1 MTESISSG
9 KFITVEGIDG
19 CGKTTQAEYIID
31 GLVEVGLSAKL
42 VREPG
47 GDPISES
54 IRKLL
59 LHAEESM
66 SDRAEAL
73 LMIASRAQLTD
84 KVILPQIIDGKWVVA
99 DRYAD
104 STVAYQGGGRGLS
117 VKSLSDINHFGTYT
131 LKPDLTFFIDISVEV
146 ANTRMSVARD
156 RIESEGDDFQQRV
169 RDQYLMLS
177 KSEPDR
183 VIVINGEQTIEE
195 IKIEIWN
202 HINSKFNLWLDLKN

>member
-19 CGKTTQAEYIID
+19 CGKTTQAEFIID
-31 GLVEVGLSAKL
+31 GLVDAGLSAKL

-84 KVILPQIIDGKWVVA
+84 KVILPQIINGSWVVA

-104 STVAYQGGGRGLS
+104 STLAYQGGGRGLS
-117 VKSLSDINHFGTYT
+117 VQSLDSINQFGTYT
-131 LKPDLTFFIDISVEV
+131 LKPDLTFFIDISIDV
-146 ANTRMSVARD
+146 ANSRMRVERD
-156 RIESEGDDFQQRV
+156 RIEKEGNEFQQRV
-169 RDQYLMLS
+169 REQYLKLHES
-177 KSEPDR
+177 DPNR
-183 VIVINGEQTIEE
+183 FILINGEQSVDNVR
-195 IKIEIWN
+195 KEIWT
-202 HINSKFNLWLDLKN
+202 HIKENFEL

>member
-1 MTESISSG
+1 MTKSISSG
-9 KFITVEGIDG
+9 KFITFEGVDG
-19 CGKTTQAEYIID
+19 CGKSTQAEK
-31 GLVEVGLSAKL
+31 LVEKLFEAKISAVT

-84 KVILPQIIDGKWVVA
+84 KVILPHIINGKWVVA

-104 STVAYQGGGRGLS
+104 STLAYQGGGRGLS
-117 VKSLSDINHFGTYT
+117 VKALEEINAFGTYT
-131 LKPDLTFFIDISVEV
+131 LKPDITFFIDIPIEK
-146 ANTRMSVARD
+146 ADERMSVSRD
-156 RIESEGDDFQQRV
+156 RIEREGANFQQRV
-169 RDQYLMLS
+169 RAQYLAMNT
-177 KSEPDR
+177 KEPER
-183 VIVINGEQTIEE
+183 VILINGEQSIDKVFED
-195 IKIEIWN
+195 IWS
-202 HINSKFNLWLDLKN
+202 IMKEKFSL

>member
-1 MTESISSG
+1 MMTESISSG
-9 KFITVEGIDG
+9 KFITIEGIDG
-19 CGKTTQAEYIID
+19 CGKTTQAEFIVD
-31 GLVEVGLSAKL
+31 RLVELGKSSKL

-104 STVAYQGGGRGLS
+104 STLAYQGGGRSLS
-117 VKSLSDINHFGTYT
+117 VKALSSINEFGTYT
-131 LKPDLTFFIDISVEV
+131 LKPDLTFFIDIPVKV
-146 ANTRMSVARD
+146 ANSRMRVERD
-156 RIESEGDDFQQRV
+156 RIEKEGNEFQKRV
-169 RDQYLMLS
+169 RSLYLDLS
-177 KSEPDR
+177 ENEPDR
-183 VIVINGEQTIEE
+183 IVVINGDKSINEVRTD
-195 IKIEIWN
+195 IWN
-202 HINSKFNLWLDLKN
+202 HIKQKFNL

>member
-1 MTESISSG
+1 MMTESISSG

-19 CGKTTQAEYIID
+19 CGKTTQAEFIVD
-31 GLVEVGLSAKL
+31 RLADAGLSAKL

-84 KVILPQIIDGKWVVA
+84 KVILPQIINGTWVVA

-104 STVAYQGGGRGLS
+104 STLAYQGGGRGLS
-117 VKSLSDINHFGTYT
+117 VQSLDSINQFGTYT
-131 LKPDLTFFIDISVEV
+131 LKPDLTFFIDISIDV
-146 ANTRMSVARD
+146 ANSRMRVERD
-156 RIESEGDDFQQRV
+156 RIEKEGNEFQQRV
-169 RDQYLMLS
+169 REQYLKLHES
-177 KSEPDR
+177 DPNR
-183 VIVINGEQTIEE
+183 FILINGEQSVDNVR
-195 IKIEIWN
+195 KEIWT
-202 HINSKFNLWLDLKN
+202 HIKENFEL

>member
-1 MTESISSG
+1 MMTESISSG

-19 CGKTTQAEYIID
+19 SGKTTQAEFIVD
-31 GLVEVGLSAKL
+31 GLADAGLSAKL

-59 LHAEESM
+59 LHSEESM

-84 KVILPQIIDGKWVVA
+84 KVILPQIINGSWVVA

-104 STVAYQGGGRGLS
+104 STLAYQGGGRGLS
-117 VKSLSDINHFGTYT
+117 VQSLDSINQFGTYT
-131 LKPDLTFFIDISVEV
+131 LKPDLTFFIDISIDV
-146 ANTRMSVARD
+146 ANSRMRVERD
-156 RIESEGDDFQQRV
+156 RIEKEGNEFQQRV
-169 RDQYLMLS
+169 REQYLKLHES
-177 KSEPDR
+177 DPNR
-183 VIVINGEQTIEE
+183 FILINGEQSVDNVR
-195 IKIEIWN
+195 KEIWT
-202 HINSKFNLWLDLKN
+202 HIKENFEL

>member
-1 MTESISSG
+1 MMTESISSG

-19 CGKTTQAEYIID
+19 CGKTTQAEFIVD
-31 GLVEVGLSAKL
+31 GLVDAGLSAKL

-84 KVILPQIIDGKWVVA
+84 KVILPQIINGSWVVA

-104 STVAYQGGGRGLS
+104 STLAYQGGGRGLS
-117 VKSLSDINHFGTYT
+117 VQSLDSINQFGTYT
-131 LKPDLTFFIDISVEV
+131 LKPDLTFFIDISIDIANSRMRVE
-146 ANTRMSVARD
+146 RD
-156 RIESEGDDFQQRV
+156 RIEKEGNEFQQRV
-169 RDQYLMLS
+169 REQYLKLHES
-177 KSEPDR
+177 DPNR
-183 VIVINGEQTIEE
+183 FILINGEQSVDNVR
-195 IKIEIWN
+195 KEIWT
-202 HINSKFNLWLDLKN
+202 HIKENFEL

>member
-1 MTESISSG
+1 MMTESISSG

-19 CGKTTQAEYIID
+19 CGKTTQAEFIVD
-31 GLVEVGLSAKL
+31 GLVDAGLSAKL

-84 KVILPQIIDGKWVVA
+84 KVILPQIINGSWVVA

-104 STVAYQGGGRGLS
+104 STLAYQGGGRGLS
-117 VKSLSDINHFGTYT
+117 VQSLDSINQFGTYT
-131 LKPDLTFFIDISVEV
+131 LKPDLTFFIDISIDV
-146 ANTRMSVARD
+146 ANSRMRVERD
-156 RIESEGDDFQQRV
+156 RIEKEGNEFQQRV
-169 RDQYLMLS
+169 REQYLKLHES
-177 KSEPDR
+177 DPNR
-183 VIVINGEQTIEE
+183 FILINGEQSVDNVR
-195 IKIEIWN
+195 KEIWT
-202 HINSKFNLWLDLKN
+202 HIKKILNYEII

>member
-1 MTESISSG
+1 MMTESISSG

-19 CGKTTQAEYIID
+19 CGKTTQAEIID
-31 GLVEVGLSAKL
+31 DGLADAGHSAKL

-84 KVILPQIIDGKWVVA
+84 KVILPQIINGSWVVA

-104 STVAYQGGGRGLS
+104 STLAYQGGGRGLS
-117 VKSLSDINHFGTYT
+117 VQSLDSINQFGTYT
-131 LKPDLTFFIDISVEV
+131 LKPDLTFFIDISIDV
-146 ANTRMSVARD
+146 ANSRMRVERD
-156 RIESEGDDFQQRV
+156 RIEKEGNEFQQRV
-169 RDQYLMLS
+169 REQYLKLHES
-177 KSEPDR
+177 DPNR
-183 VIVINGEQTIEE
+183 FILINGEQSVDNVR
-195 IKIEIWN
+195 KEIWT
-202 HINSKFNLWLDLKN
+202 HIKENFEL

>member
-19 CGKTTQAEYIID
+19 CGKTTQAEFIID
-31 GLVEVGLSAKL
+31 RLVDAGLSAKL

-84 KVILPQIIDGKWVVA
+84 KMILPQLINGAWVVA

-104 STVAYQGGGRGLS
+104 STLAYQGGGRGLS
-117 VKSLSDINHFGTYT
+117 VQSLDSINEFGTYT
-131 LKPDLTFFIDISVEV
+131 LKPDLTFFIDISVDV
-146 ANTRMSVARD
+146 ANTRMRVERD
-156 RIESEGDDFQQRV
+156 RIEKEGDGFQQRV
-169 RDQYLMLS
+169 REQYLNLHE
-177 KSEPDR
+177 KEPER
-183 VIVINGEQTIEE
+183 VILINGEQSIEDVRA
-195 IKIEIWN
+195 EIWS
-202 HINSKFNLWLDLKN
+202 HLKEKLKL

>member
-1 MTESISSG
+1 MMTESISSG

-19 CGKTTQAEYIID
+19 CGKTTQAEFIVD
-31 GLVEVGLSAKL
+31 GLVDAGLSAKL

-84 KVILPQIIDGKWVVA
+84 KVILPQIINGSWVVA

-104 STVAYQGGGRGLS
+104 STLAYQGGGRGLS
-117 VKSLSDINHFGTYT
+117 VQSLDNINQFGTYT
-131 LKPDLTFFIDISVEV
+131 LKPDLTFFIDISIDV
-146 ANTRMSVARD
+146 ANSRMRVERD
-156 RIESEGDDFQQRV
+156 RIEKEGNEFQQRV
-169 RDQYLMLS
+169 REQYLKLHES
-177 KSEPDR
+177 DPNR
-183 VIVINGEQTIEE
+183 FILINGEQSIDNVR
-195 IKIEIWN
+195 KEIWT
-202 HINSKFNLWLDLKN
+202 HIKENFEL

>member
-19 CGKTTQAEYIID
+19 CGKTTQAEFIID
-31 GLVEVGLSAKL
+31 GLVKAGLSAKL

-84 KVILPQIIDGKWVVA
+84 KVILPQVINGTWVVA

-104 STVAYQGGGRGLS
+104 STLAYQGGGRGLS
-117 VKSLSDINHFGTYT
+117 VKSLDSINEFGTYT
-131 LKPDLTFFIDISVEV
+131 LKPDLTFFIDISVDV
-146 ANTRMSVARD
+146 ANTRMRVERD
-156 RIESEGDDFQQRV
+156 RIEKEGDGFQQRV
-169 RDQYLMLS
+169 REQYLKLHEN
-177 KSEPDR
+177 KPER
-183 VIVINGEQTIEE
+183 VILINGEQSIEDVRT
-195 IKIEIWN
+195 EIWN
-202 HINSKFNLWLDLKN
+202 HVKEKLEL

>member
-1 MTESISSG
+1 MTKSISNG
-9 KFITVEGIDG
+9 KFITFEGVDG
-19 CGKTTQAEYIID
+19 CGKSTQAENLTEKLFDCNI
-31 GLVEVGLSAKL
+31 SAVT

-84 KVILPQIIDGKWVVA
+84 KVILPHIINGKWVVA

-104 STVAYQGGGRGLS
+104 STLAYQGGGRGLS
-117 VKSLSDINHFGTYT
+117 VNALDEINNFGTYT
-131 LKPDLTFFIDISVEV
+131 LKPDLTFFIDVPIER
-146 ANTRMSVARD
+146 ANERMSVSRD
-156 RIESEGDDFQQRV
+156 RIEKEGSNFQQRV
-169 RDQYLMLS
+169 RDQYLALHT
-177 KSEPDR
+177 KEPER
-183 VIVINGEQTIEE
+183 VILINGEQSIDKVFED
-195 IKIEIWN
+195 IWAVM
-202 HINSKFNLWLDLKN
+202 SERFEL

>member
-1 MTESISSG
+1 MMTESISSG
-9 KFITVEGIDG
+9 KFITIEGIDG
-19 CGKTTQAEYIID
+19 CGKTTQAEFIVD
-31 GLVEVGLSAKL
+31 SLVELGKSSKL

-104 STVAYQGGGRGLS
+104 STLAYQGGGRSLS
-117 VKSLSDINHFGTYT
+117 VKALSSINEFGTYT
-131 LKPDLTFFIDISVEV
+131 LKPDLTFFIDIPVKV
-146 ANTRMSVARD
+146 ANSRMRVERD
-156 RIESEGDDFQQRV
+156 RIEKEGNEFQKRV
-169 RDQYLMLS
+169 RSLYLDLS
-177 KSEPDR
+177 ENEPDR
-183 VIVINGEQTIEE
+183 IIVINGDKSINEVRTD
-195 IKIEIWN
+195 IWN
-202 HINSKFNLWLDLKN
+202 HIKQKFNL

>member
-1 MTESISSG
+1 MMTESISSG

-19 CGKTTQAEYIID
+19 CGKTTQAEFIVD
-31 GLVEVGLSAKL
+31 GLVDVGLSAKL

-84 KVILPQIIDGKWVVA
+84 KVILPQIINGSWVVA

-104 STVAYQGGGRGLS
+104 STLAYQGGGRGLS
-117 VKSLSDINHFGTYT
+117 VQSLDSINQFGTYT
-131 LKPDLTFFIDISVEV
+131 LKPDLTFFIDISIDV
-146 ANTRMSVARD
+146 ANSRMRVERD
-156 RIESEGDDFQQRV
+156 RIEKEGNEFQQRV
-169 RDQYLMLS
+169 REQYLKLHES
-177 KSEPDR
+177 DPNR
-183 VIVINGEQTIEE
+183 FILINGEQSVDNVR
-195 IKIEIWN
+195 KEIWT
-202 HINSKFNLWLDLKN
+202 HIKENFEL

>member
-1 MTESISSG
+1 MMTESISSG

-19 CGKTTQAEYIID
+19 CGKTTQAEFIID
-31 GLVEVGLSAKL
+31 SLVEAGLSAKL

-84 KVILPQIIDGKWVVA
+84 KVTLPQIINGSWVVA

-104 STVAYQGGGRGLS
+104 STLAYQGGGRGLS
-117 VKSLSDINHFGTYT
+117 VQSLDSINQFGTYT
-131 LKPDLTFFIDISVEV
+131 LKPDLTFFIDISIDV
-146 ANTRMSVARD
+146 ANSRMRVERD
-156 RIESEGDDFQQRV
+156 RIEKEGNEFQQRV
-169 RDQYLMLS
+169 REQYLKLHES
-177 KSEPDR
+177 DPNR
-183 VIVINGEQTIEE
+183 FILINGEQSVDNVR
-195 IKIEIWN
+195 KEIWT
-202 HINSKFNLWLDLKN
+202 HIKENFEL

>member
-19 CGKTTQAEYIID
+19 CGKTTQAEFIVD
-31 GLVEVGLSAKL
+31 GSADVGLPAKL

-84 KVILPQIIDGKWVVA
+84 KVILPQIINGSWVVA

-104 STVAYQGGGRGLS
+104 STLAYQGGGRGLS
-117 VKSLSDINHFGTYT
+117 VQSLDSINQFGTYT
-131 LKPDLTFFIDISVEV
+131 LKPDLTFFIDISIDV
-146 ANTRMSVARD
+146 ANSRMRVERD
-156 RIESEGDDFQQRV
+156 RIEKEGNEFQQRV
-169 RDQYLMLS
+169 REQYLKLHES
-177 KSEPDR
+177 DPNR
-183 VIVINGEQTIEE
+183 FILINGEQSIDNVR
-195 IKIEIWN
+195 KEIWTHVKEN
-202 HINSKFNLWLDLKN
+202 IEL

>member
-1 MTESISSG
+1 MMTESISSG

-19 CGKTTQAEYIID
+19 CGKTTQAEFIVD
-31 GLVEVGLSAKL
+31 GLADAGLPAKL

-84 KVILPQIIDGKWVVA
+84 KVILPLIINGSWVVA

-104 STVAYQGGGRGLS
+104 STLAYQGGGRGLS
-117 VKSLSDINHFGTYT
+117 VQSLDSINQFGTYT
-131 LKPDLTFFIDISVEV
+131 LKPDLTFFIDISIDV
-146 ANTRMSVARD
+146 ANSRMRVERD
-156 RIESEGDDFQQRV
+156 RIEKEGNEFQQRV
-169 RDQYLMLS
+169 REQYLKLHES
-177 KSEPDR
+177 DPNR
-183 VIVINGEQTIEE
+183 FILINGEQSVDNVR
-195 IKIEIWN
+195 KEIWT
-202 HINSKFNLWLDLKN
+202 HIKENFEL